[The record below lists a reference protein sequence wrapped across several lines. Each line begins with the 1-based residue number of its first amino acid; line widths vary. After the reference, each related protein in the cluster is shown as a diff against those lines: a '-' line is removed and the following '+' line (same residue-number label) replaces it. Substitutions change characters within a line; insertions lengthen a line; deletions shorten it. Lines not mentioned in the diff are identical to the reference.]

1 MKQTYNPYLAIF
13 TGTLC
18 LMATLALGMRLQEW
32 KLPWTEKAQAATCG
46 NGEIESGEQC
56 DDENTTGGDGC
67 SNICALETNW
77 VCSTGCPGTG
87 FADMITNNPRLVWLD
102 ATRVLALYQE
112 SGTATAFAVVGT
124 VSGDTITFA
133 ATNNIG
139 AIDDSAPGL
148 QAVKVDTD
156 RVVVFYTYED
166 RLTVAMRVLTVSG
179 DTVTTEAADTMILI
193 DPHNL
198 FALEALSTTKVVGLY
213 KDSIGWMHTVIGD
226 IQPDKS
232 IVLGT
237 PVRWEA
243 SSMFDLGDLAI
254 MSSTQFV
261 AIGDSSMGD
270 QIIAATG
277 NVSGNVI
284 TYGAT
289 ATLNSGTSA
298 SVVSVAVE
306 SGYIAFVYYLVEVW
320 SRIGTVSGTDI
331 TLGDATQITGA
342 QNVSTLHIRTINSN
356 VSYEYL
362 ISWFDA
368 SANSARS
375 AMCFRVNSDTQLNC
389 DSPDTKVTYSLTD
402 LVDVSIAEPDVYGTN
417 DFVFAHTE
425 GAGTWIAV
433 LGNADPVHYCR
444 STCVSTAPNLD
455 QLHYKWRDDSAGLN
469 AVGGWGVADEDIPV
483 VSGFAPRRL
492 RIEVANTGAVQ
503 PADKRYALQY
513 GQTTDGTCTDVGAWS
528 FVSDVLTEGA
538 FYMNDSTNI
547 TNDQSLTPSQLT
559 NGEGYTFV
567 SGRGMDTASTSGVVG
582 PIGANGYT
590 EIEYSIQGDAMLPI
604 AQYCFRL
611 IDFATAMPLD
621 TYTRYPIWNLVGMP
635 GGIEGQMHYRW
646 RDDSTA
652 LNTSGGW
659 VAAEDT
665 PADGALTTGQPY
677 RLRFSLQNIGGA
689 TMESP
694 GLFQIHYAP
703 KVTTCGAVSSWT
715 TVPNPGFATT
725 EAFEM
730 VDSTKITNDG
740 QEITSSLL
748 TSPNTFLNGA
758 AYETTNSTNY
768 TDLGEGYSGT
778 EVEYSMHVTDAAI
791 AGDYCFRVVDV
802 LNTAEIVYFTH
813 HAEMTLAV
821 PSETCGDGAV
831 EGSEECD
838 DGDTDAGDGCSAT
851 CTVESGYACVGEP
864 SVCALTCGD
873 GDVDAGETCDDSNV
887 TAGDGCSAAC
897 AVETGYACAGT
908 PSTCIPVCGD
918 GLLTGSEVCD
928 DGNVTA
934 ADGCSATCTLES
946 GFTCTGTPSSCAT
959 RCGDSIVAGT
969 EECEPPGTAACTD
982 MCLFRTAGGGG
993 GTAAAAAGG
1002 AAATASPT
1010 APVAPPKP
1018 SAVCGNGVMETG
1030 EQCDFGNLNELMPCS
1045 KQCKKLFC
1053 GDGIIS
1059 YKIGEECEPEKM
1071 ADEYGNM
1078 MYPQLPVCSD
1088 DPRATFCPPP
1098 GSSYKECVLT
1108 ELPLCGKE
1116 AAQKETIP
1124 FARMEEET
1132 AYCGNGRKDDNEQCD
1147 FGGLCVGGRYDGA
1160 TWKDRAAS
1168 LLCRGQGGMS
1178 IPRSGDDCSAQCR
1191 FEFCGD
1197 GLLVGQEQCD
1207 NGSYCSGDQRRACRT
1222 NDDCAGGSCLYN
1234 AEANLFC
1241 TKGCILCAGR
1251 YETDIDITAVTEGE
1265 HPLKLKVTN
1274 PCGVATLVETHFT
1287 SLYGLSALREED
1299 PVPGLSHRP
1308 PQNSATEADGSKPF
1322 TVMVQMDRENY
1333 LSSVDATAHVTIT
1346 VTDAEG
1352 RFVPGLTPDAFVLA
1366 LDGRKLTARVTESQ
1380 GPECASVPA
1389 SARVQRLYRCHANSP
1404 VTTFTP

>member
-1 MKQTYNPYLAIF
+1 
-13 TGTLC
+13 
-18 LMATLALGMRLQEW
+18 
-32 KLPWTEKAQAATCG
+32 
-46 NGEIESGEQC
+46 
-56 DDENTTGGDGC
+56 
-67 SNICALETNW
+67 
-77 VCSTGCPGTG
+77 
-87 FADMITNNPRLVWLD
+87 
-102 ATRVLALYQE
+102 
-112 SGTATAFAVVGT
+112 
-124 VSGDTITFA
+124 
-133 ATNNIG
+133 
-139 AIDDSAPGL
+139 
-148 QAVKVDTD
+148 
-156 RVVVFYTYED
+156 
-166 RLTVAMRVLTVSG
+166 
-179 DTVTTEAADTMILI
+179 
-193 DPHNL
+193 
-198 FALEALSTTKVVGLY
+198 
-213 KDSIGWMHTVIGD
+213 
-226 IQPDKS
+226 
-232 IVLGT
+232 
-237 PVRWEA
+237 
-243 SSMFDLGDLAI
+243 
-254 MSSTQFV
+254 
-261 AIGDSSMGD
+261 
-270 QIIAATG
+270 
-277 NVSGNVI
+277 
-284 TYGAT
+284 
-289 ATLNSGTSA
+289 
-298 SVVSVAVE
+298 
-306 SGYIAFVYYLVEVW
+306 
-320 SRIGTVSGTDI
+320 
-331 TLGDATQITGA
+331 
-342 QNVSTLHIRTINSN
+342 
-356 VSYEYL
+356 
-362 ISWFDA
+362 
-368 SANSARS
+368 
-375 AMCFRVNSDTQLNC
+375 
-389 DSPDTKVTYSLTD
+389 
-402 LVDVSIAEPDVYGTN
+402 
-417 DFVFAHTE
+417 
-425 GAGTWIAV
+425 
-433 LGNADPVHYCR
+433 
-444 STCVSTAPNLD
+444 
-455 QLHYKWRDDSAGLN
+455 
-469 AVGGWGVADEDIPV
+469 
-483 VSGFAPRRL
+483 
-492 RIEVANTGAVQ
+492 
-503 PADKRYALQY
+503 
-513 GQTTDGTCTDVGAWS
+513 
-528 FVSDVLTEGA
+528 
-538 FYMNDSTNI
+538 
-547 TNDQSLTPSQLT
+547 
-559 NGEGYTFV
+559 
-567 SGRGMDTASTSGVVG
+567 
-582 PIGANGYT
+582 
-590 EIEYSIQGDAMLPI
+590 
-604 AQYCFRL
+604 
-611 IDFATAMPLD
+611 
-621 TYTRYPIWNLVGMP
+621 
-635 GGIEGQMHYRW
+635 
-646 RDDSTA
+646 
-652 LNTSGGW
+652 
-659 VAAEDT
+659 
-665 PADGALTTGQPY
+665 
-677 RLRFSLQNIGGA
+677 
-689 TMESP
+689 
-694 GLFQIHYAP
+694 
-703 KVTTCGAVSSWT
+703 
-715 TVPNPGFATT
+715 
-725 EAFEM
+725 
-730 VDSTKITNDG
+730 
-740 QEITSSLL
+740 
-748 TSPNTFLNGA
+748 
-758 AYETTNSTNY
+758 
-768 TDLGEGYSGT
+768 
-778 EVEYSMHVTDAAI
+778 
-791 AGDYCFRVVDV
+791 
-802 LNTAEIVYFTH
+802 
-813 HAEMTLAV
+813 MTLAV